1 MHSGVRVATEKFT
14 PRFENF
20 LFAAFLLLLLWAPI
34 PLGSNRSWAL
44 GFLASGLWLVL
55 LATIGYL
62 GWRGESWWRRFGAG
76 AFPLGLIGLF
86 AALLCVQILPLP
98 HGLLVSLA
106 PGAGLSSAIS
116 LDPFNTQQYL
126 VATLAYFA
134 GFALSLLL
142 VRGEKRVLILAG
154 AIVAGGIFQ
163 AWIAI
168 LLYASKA
175 SYLYFFTWFDQGA
188 RASGTYPNWNH
199 LAGYMEMCLS
209 VGIGLMV
216 ARMSGS
222 ADSGR
227 PSWRSQTVALLK
239 FVMSRKMW
247 VRMMLVVMVIALV
260 LSHSRTGN
268 VAFFVSLLV
277 VGGFTML
284 RSPRLRRTAFWL
296 VASLVIVDSVIIG
309 QWVGVDKVVSRLQGT
324 VVSEQDKQARQFSE
338 ESLEARTVSA
348 RWSLDAVRE
357 RPWLGFGGGDFYS
370 VFPRFKQS
378 EWYGYFDHTHNDFV
392 EVAVDTGLLGFGLLA
407 AVVLLTLW
415 RVVRLYGQHQPR
427 LNRGMAFGVAM
438 AVSCLMIHSFVDF
451 NLQIPANA
459 LTFVVVLSLVW
470 VIVPLSNHKKARS
483 LPA

>member
-1 MHSGVRVATEKFT
+1 MHPGVGVASEKLI
-14 PRFENF
+14 PRFEKF
-20 LFAAFLLLLLWAPI
+20 LFGAFLLLLLWAPI
-34 PLGSNRSWAL
+34 PLASNRSWAL

-55 LATIGYL
+55 LITVGYL

-76 AFPLGLIGLF
+76 AVPLGLIGLF

-98 HGLLVSLA
+98 HSMLDWFA
-106 PGAGLSSAIS
+106 PGGTSAPTLA
-116 LDPFNTQQYL
+116 LDTFNTQQYL
-126 VATLAYFA
+126 VATLGYFA

-154 AIVAGGIFQ
+154 AIVAGGILQ
-163 AWIAI
+163 AWIVI
-168 LLYASKA
+168 LLHASRA
-175 SYLYFFTWFDQGA
+175 SYLYFFTWFDQGG
-188 RASGTYPNWNH
+188 RASGTYPNWDH
-199 LAGYMEMCLS
+199 MAGYMEMCLS
-209 VGIGLMV
+209 VGVGLMF

-222 ADSGR
+222 ADSSR
-227 PSWRSQTVALLK
+227 PSWRNQAVAFLK

-260 LSHSRTGN
+260 LSHSRAGN
-268 VAFFVSLLV
+268 AAFFVSLLV
-277 VGGFTML
+277 VGGLTMA
-284 RSPRLRRTAFWL
+284 RNPRMRRTAFWL

-324 VVSEQDKQARQFSE
+324 VVSEQERQVRQFSE
-338 ESLEARTVSA
+338 ESLEARTVTA
-348 RWSLDAVRE
+348 RWSLDALRE

-392 EVAVDTGLLGFGLLA
+392 EIAVDTGLVGFGLLA
-407 AVVLLTLW
+407 VVVLLTLW
-415 RVVRLYGQHQPR
+415 RVVRLYGLRQPR

-459 LTFVVVLSLVW
+459 LTFVVILSLVW
-470 VIVPLSNHKKARS
+470 VIVPLPDHKKARS